1 MYPSQGNMKQLAD
14 VSLAGWSLGAE
25 SSYGTNPNRDKRKR
39 KSVLATLIRIEF
51 WCAERASAPHGAHRE
66 IKLGAEDVVVS
77 RR

>member
-51 WCAERASAPHGAHRE
+51 GVQRE
-66 IKLGAEDVVVS
+66 PRHPTGPTEKSSWVQKM
-77 RR
+77 